1 MNEKL
6 KTSSFTLIVAF
17 TCLSLIGLAL
27 IPRLPVKLSPSRVLP
42 RLTVSYSMPG
52 NSSRIVEMEVTSKL
66 EAVLARVNGINKMQ
80 SSSSNGSGYISLL
93 FDEHTNMDV
102 ARFEVSTIV
111 RQIWPQL
118 PKDLY
123 YPQIRSDYSDDG
135 ASRPFMTYTLNAP
148 QDPIIIQQYAEEHM
162 KTVLAQIKGIYKVEL
177 SGATPMEWRL
187 EYSQE
192 TLSQVG
198 LTLSDIQTAIRQYY
212 EQEFLGLAPLDMGGG
227 KTEWVRLVRHGSENH
242 ADFKPENIQ
251 VQCRN
256 GNMISLD
263 KLIKVHHAESE
274 PYGYYRINGLS
285 SIYLN
290 LTAEETA
297 NQLDLKRRVKET
309 IETFRHQLP
318 DGYEIHLNYDATDYI
333 QKELDK
339 VYFRTGLTVLILL
352 VFILLITLRWR
363 YLLLIV
369 LSLTANLLVAVI
381 FYYLLG
387 VEIQLYSLAGITIS
401 LNLMI
406 DATIVMT
413 DHILHRH
420 NLKAFLS
427 ILAATLTTV
436 GALAIIFFLDD
447 KIRLNLQ
454 DFATVVIINLL
465 VSLFV
470 SLFLV
475 PSLIEKI
482 GLEEQVNSKFRTR
495 YKRFT
500 VMFTRIYERFIAI
513 LCTHKMLV
521 YTFLVLLFGLPVFL
535 LPEKLEGEGQ
545 LVGWYNGVFD
555 SRFYKEKIKPT
566 IDKALGGT
574 LRLFVEDVY
583 NGSYFNRG
591 EAETVLT
598 VAASMPNGTTLDQ
611 MNELI
616 KKMETYL
623 TGFKEIRQFHTSVYN
638 ARRAMIQIFF
648 TKESEAVGFPYV
660 LKSDVISKA
669 LTLGGGSWEVTG
681 LQDQGFSNEVHEGA
695 GSFMV
700 SMYGYNYDELYAWAE
715 RLREK
720 LLERTRIREVLIKA
734 EYSFWKDDYSEYYLE
749 LDQERMAQERISP
762 SQLFMVI
769 RPVFGRNIYAGEF
782 LFGKQTEQLKLFSAQ
797 GKEYDVWGLLNMPF
811 VANGK
816 TYKLSDLASL
826 RRGQAPQK
834 VIKED
839 QQYKLCLQYEY
850 IGAREQGRKFLKEDV
865 EAFSKQLPMGY
876 TAIDEEDN
884 YMWRKKDNSQYALLL
899 LVIVIIF
906 FITSI
911 LFNSLKQPLAIVF
924 VIPVSYVGVFLT
936 FYLFHLNFD
945 QGGFASFV
953 LLCGITVNASIYI
966 LNEYN
971 NIRKRYPRLNKLHA
985 YTKAWNAK
993 VIPISLTVLSTIL
1006 GFIPFMVGEFK
1017 ESFWFPLAAGT
1028 IGGLIMSVIAIFF
1041 FLPAFSLP
1049 KKN

>member
-1 MNEKL
+1 
-6 KTSSFTLIVAF
+6 
-17 TCLSLIGLAL
+17 
-27 IPRLPVKLSPSRVLP
+27 
-42 RLTVSYSMPG
+42 
-52 NSSRIVEMEVTSKL
+52 
-66 EAVLARVNGINKMQ
+66 
-80 SSSSNGSGYISLL
+80 
-93 FDEHTNMDV
+93 
-102 ARFEVSTIV
+102 
-111 RQIWPQL
+111 
-118 PKDLY
+118 
-123 YPQIRSDYSDDG
+123 
-135 ASRPFMTYTLNAP
+135 
-148 QDPIIIQQYAEEHM
+148 
-162 KTVLAQIKGIYKVEL
+162 
-177 SGATPMEWRL
+177 
-187 EYSQE
+187 
-192 TLSQVG
+192 
-198 LTLSDIQTAIRQYY
+198 
-212 EQEFLGLAPLDMGGG
+212 
-227 KTEWVRLVRHGSENH
+227 
-242 ADFKPENIQ
+242 
-251 VQCRN
+251 
-256 GNMISLD
+256 
-263 KLIKVHHAESE
+263 
-274 PYGYYRINGLS
+274 
-285 SIYLN
+285 
-290 LTAEETA
+290 
-297 NQLDLKRRVKET
+297 
-309 IETFRHQLP
+309 
-318 DGYEIHLNYDATDYI
+318 
-333 QKELDK
+333 
-339 VYFRTGLTVLILL
+339 
-352 VFILLITLRWR
+352 
-363 YLLLIV
+363 
-369 LSLTANLLVAVI
+369 
-381 FYYLLG
+381 
-387 VEIQLYSLAGITIS
+387 
-401 LNLMI
+401 MI